1 MDRYFLDVIS
11 GRRRGVAATAL
22 RGGTALVEPIYG
34 LAVRLRNQ
42 RFAWGVAQVVRTG
55 VPVVSVG
62 NITTG
67 GTGKTP
73 VVAWIVERLRE
84 GGHRPGILSRGYR
97 SLDGAENDEKRLLDQ
112 LCPGAPHFQGA
123 DRAAG
128 AARAITA
135 EGCDVLVL
143 DDGFQH
149 RRLAR
154 DLDIVLIDALCPW
167 GYGRLLPRGLL
178 REPHS
183 SLGRAN
189 LVVVTRADQRPANEL
204 VSLRGEIE
212 CCTRAE
218 VIEGSFVPVGL
229 INAAGESL
237 GVAEARGRRAAA
249 FCGIGNPDGFR
260 ATLRSLGVA
269 IPDPAFRAFP
279 DHHHYTPHDFADL
292 GRWGRSQRADLLLTT
307 HKDLVKC
314 PDATVAGIPLWG
326 VEITF
331 QPRPVE
337 PLVQRLAK
345 LTGSRAS

>member
-11 GRRRGVAATAL
+11 GRRRGVAAAAL
-22 RGGTALVEPIYG
+22 RGGTALVEPVYR

-42 RFAWGVAQVVRTG
+42 RFAWGVAHVVRTS

-73 VVAWIVERLRE
+73 VVAWIVKWLAAAGR
-84 GGHRPGILSRGYR
+84 RPGILSRGYR

-112 LCPGAPHFQGA
+112 LCPGAPHVQGA
-123 DRAAG
+123 DRAVG
-128 AARAITA
+128 AARAIAA

-178 REPHS
+178 REPPS
-183 SLGRAN
+183 SLARAN
-189 LVVVTRADQRPANEL
+189 LVVVTRADQRPENEL
-204 VSLRGEIE
+204 VSLRDEIARY
-212 CCTRAE
+212 TPAE
-218 VIEGSFVPVGL
+218 VIEGLFVPGGL
-229 INAAGESL
+229 INAVGDSL
-237 GVAEARGRRAAA
+237 AIDAARGVRAAA

-260 ATLRSLGVA
+260 ATLRGLGVTLS
-269 IPDPAFRAFP
+269 DDAFRAFP
-279 DHHHYTPHDFADL
+279 DHHHYTPHVFAEI
-292 GRWGRSQRADLLLTT
+292 GRWGHSQRAEMLLTT
-307 HKDLVKC
+307 LKDLVKC

-331 QPRPVE
+331 QPRPAE
-337 PLVQRLAK
+337 PLVLVLTK
-345 LTGSRAS
+345 LTGFRES